1 MKKLEVYFDYACPYC
16 YKGLQE
22 LSSLLKKYPDTKV
35 EYIPCEAH
43 PRPEPAAIHSD
54 LAAQVGCYLQERGL
68 DIAKYN
74 DLVYHA
80 HFVEKRRIDDPALLC
95 EFASLCGADA
105 SDVSS
110 SLKENVYANQV
121 IANNK
126 RVWETLAFDAVP
138 SYRFGDKIAASGGG
152 LLVDI
157 HKVEELIK

>member
-35 EYIPCEAH
+35 EYIPCEA
-43 PRPEPAAIHSD
+43 
-54 LAAQVGCYLQERGL
+54 QVACYLQERGL

-95 EFASLCGADA
+95 EFVSLCGADA

-121 IANNK
+121 VANNK
-126 RVWETLAFDAVP
+126 RVWETLAFEAVP

-157 HKVEELIK
+157 HEVEELIK

>member
-43 PRPEPAAIHSD
+43 PRPEPAPIHSD

-95 EFASLCGADA
+95 EFASL
-105 SDVSS
+105 VVQMLLM
-110 SLKENVYANQV
+110 SLLHSRKMSMPTKSLPTINEFGKPSPLTLCQA
-121 IANNK
+121 IAL
-126 RVWETLAFDAVP
+126 ETKL
-138 SYRFGDKIAASGGG
+138 R
-152 LLVDI
+152 LLVADYLSI
-157 HKVEELIK
+157 FMKSKS

>member
-43 PRPEPAAIHSD
+43 PRPEPAPIHSD
-54 LAAQVGCYLQERGL
+54 LAAQVGCYLQERDL

-80 HFVEKRRIDDPALLC
+80 HFVEKEELMTLHFCVNLLLFVVQMPLMSLLHSRKMSMPPKSLPTINEFGKPSPLTLCQAIAL
-95 EFASLCGADA
+95 
-105 SDVSS
+105 
-110 SLKENVYANQV
+110 
-121 IANNK
+121 
-126 RVWETLAFDAVP
+126 ETKL
-138 SYRFGDKIAASGGG
+138 R
-152 LLVDI
+152 LLVADYLSI
-157 HKVEELIK
+157 FIKSKS